1 MVKRLGQGVADRFHK
16 TVQVTEGLPDGNQL
30 AALTLHGFI
39 LPRPPDKTGVGGRP
53 RSRSKGVSIDDYS
66 TFRATRFAEPV

>member
-30 AALTLHGFI
+30 AALTLHGLFSHVS
-39 LPRPPDKTGVGGRP
+39 PDKIGTLP
-53 RSRSKGVSIDDYS
+53 ASIDES
-66 TFRATRFAEPV
+66 RRQQ